1 MRQSIPGRWARRLA
15 SLGLCFVLTMT
26 AIPFAG
32 AITQEEINAL
42 EQQQSDLQGQMS
54 PIQSQIDDL
63 QDQQD
68 TAVQQ
73 SLLYQ
78 QQLGVLAE
86 QVNNTQTVIADY
98 ETQIAQ
104 TQEELA
110 AAQAE
115 AEQYYQLFC
124 ERFRDMEESGN
135 ISYWSILFDSASFS
149 DLLDRLNFIRE
160 VATYD
165 NSVVDALE
173 AARQQVAD
181 TEARLEEEKA
191 GQEAALAELE
201 SQQAAIQDASDK
213 NDALLAEIQANQST
227 YASQLAALEAENEEL
242 AQDIITSKAEY
253 EAQQA
258 ELQRQAEEAER
269 RRQEEEA
276 AAADDSSD
284 SGSSSD
290 AGSSSSGSGG
300 SSSSGSGN
308 VSSGN
313 GSAVVDYAMQ
323 FLGNPYVWG
332 GTSLTNGADCS
343 GFTMQ
348 VYRHFGVSMS
358 HSSWAQKSAGVAVSA
373 SEAQPGDL
381 VFYRSSGSATG
392 GHVGIYIG
400 NNQII
405 SALGSKWGICIS
417 SISGKSG
424 LTFRRLV

>member
-54 PIQSQIDDL
+54 SIQSQIDDL

-348 VYRHFGVSMS
+348 VYRHFGVSLS
-358 HSSWAQKSAGVAVSA
+358 HSSWAQKYTGVAVSA

-381 VFYRSSGSATG
+381 VFYQSSGSATG

>member
-54 PIQSQIDDL
+54 SIQSQIDDL

-181 TEARLEEEKA
+181 TEVRLEEEKA

-290 AGSSSSGSGG
+290 AGSSGSGSGG

>member
-54 PIQSQIDDL
+54 SIQSQIDDL

-343 GFTMQ
+343 GFVQ
-348 VYRHFGVSMS
+348 SVFANFGIGLSRTAASQASGGTSVSLDS
-358 HSSWAQKSAGVAVSA
+358 LQA
-373 SEAQPGDL
+373 GDL
-381 VFYRSSGSATG
+381 LFYSSSGSID
-392 GHVGIYIG
+392 HVAIYIG
-400 NNQII
+400 GGQIVHAANSRSGIII
-405 SALGSKWGICIS
+405 SNAYYQ
-417 SISGKSG
+417 
-424 LTFRRLV
+424 TPV

>member
-54 PIQSQIDDL
+54 SIQSQIDDL

-332 GTSLTNGADCS
+332 GTSLTNGCDCS
-343 GFTMQ
+343 GFVMQ
-348 VYRHFGVSMS
+348 VYAQFGYSLP
-358 HSSWAQKSAGVAVSA
+358 HSSSAQRNYGQSVSL
-373 SEAQPGDL
+373 EDIQPGDI
-381 VFYRSSGSATG
+381 VCYNH
-392 GHVGIYIG
+392 HVGIYVG
-400 NNQII
+400 DGTII
-405 SALGSKWGICIS
+405 SALGEKYGITYS
-417 SISGKSG
+417 DVNYKSII
-424 LTFRRLV
+424 TIRRIFG